1 MIKSSK
7 HKGLQ
12 KLFEDGSKR
21 GIQPKYTERISDILD
36 LLEAADVIEVMN
48 FPGSGLHVLNPKK
61 DNVWA
66 VSVSGNWRIVFK
78 YENGCAYNV
87 DYVDY
92 H

>member
-1 MIKSSK
+1 MIKSFK

-21 GIQPKYTERISDILD
+21 GIQPKHTERISDILD
-36 LLEAADVIEVMN
+36 LLEAVDVIEVMN

>member
-1 MIKSSK
+1 MIKSFK

-21 GIQPKYTERISDILD
+21 GIQPKHVERISDILD

-78 YENGCAYNV
+78 YENGCAYNI
-87 DYVDY
+87 DYADY